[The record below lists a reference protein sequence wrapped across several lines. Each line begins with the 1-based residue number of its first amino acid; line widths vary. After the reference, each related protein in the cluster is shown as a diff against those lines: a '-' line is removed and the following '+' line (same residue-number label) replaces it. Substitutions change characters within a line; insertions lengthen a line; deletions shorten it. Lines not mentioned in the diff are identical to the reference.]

1 MKLKDYIDALKGYFT
16 KFAIV
21 GISGI
26 LVNLGVLALLKDGFD
41 INMKLAG
48 ALAIEISIISN
59 FLLNNFWT
67 WKERRERSFWNRF
80 VKYHMVTLI
89 SGVVNWIFLVVL
101 TDYGLYY
108 LLAQAIGIGA
118 GMIINF
124 FLNHHWTFKK

>member
-1 MKLKDYIDALKGYFT
+1 MTLKDYIDALKGYFT

-41 INMKLAG
+41 INVKLAG

-67 WKERRERSFWNRF
+67 WKERREKSFWNRF
-80 VKYHMVTLI
+80 AKYHMVTLI
-89 SGVVNWIFLVVL
+89 SGAVNWIFLVVL

-118 GMIINF
+118 GMMINF